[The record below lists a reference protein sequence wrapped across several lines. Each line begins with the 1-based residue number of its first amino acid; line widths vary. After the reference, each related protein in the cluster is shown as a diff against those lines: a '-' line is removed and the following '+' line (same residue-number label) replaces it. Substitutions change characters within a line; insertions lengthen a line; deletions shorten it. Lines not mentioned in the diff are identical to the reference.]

1 MKQSHKN
8 AVTVVGAEERAIEG
22 EYLGK
27 GAAVAGT
34 VAIST
39 FSGSLFAAVPASV
52 TTGISDA
59 VTDVSTIGAA
69 ILGVVIVIAAFAW
82 LRRVIH

>member
-1 MKQSHKN
+1 MNQLRKY
-8 AVTVVGAEERAIEG
+8 AAMVVGAVMSFFG
-22 EYLGK
+22 
-27 GAAVAGT
+27 
-34 VAIST
+34 
-39 FSGSLFAAVPASV
+39 FGSAFAAVPASV

-59 VTDVSTIGAA
+59 VADVGTIGAA

>member
-1 MKQSHKN
+1 MKQSHKY
-8 AVTVVGAEERAIEG
+8 AVTVVGASS
-22 EYLGK
+22 L
-27 GAAVAGT
+27 VP
-34 VAIST
+34 
-39 FSGSLFAAVPASV
+39 FSVFAAVPASV

-59 VTDVSTIGAA
+59 VADVGTIGAA

>member
-1 MKQSHKN
+1 MLQTLRKY
-8 AVTVVGAEERAIEG
+8 AVMAVGA
-22 EYLGK
+22 
-27 GAAVAGT
+27 V
-34 VAIST
+34 IS
-39 FSGSLFAAVPASV
+39 FFGFGSAFAAVPASV

>member
-1 MKQSHKN
+1 MLKLYKY
-8 AVTVVGAEERAIEG
+8 AVMVVGAFF
-22 EYLGK
+22 YMLF
-27 GAAVAGT
+27 GT
-34 VAIST
+34 AH
-39 FSGSLFAAVPASV
+39 AAVPASV

-59 VTDVSTIGAA
+59 VTDVTTIGAA

>member
-1 MKQSHKN
+1 MKQLYKY
-8 AVTVVGAEERAIEG
+8 AVMVVGAF
-22 EYLGK
+22 
-27 GAAVAGT
+27 
-34 VAIST
+34 
-39 FSGSLFAAVPASV
+39 FSLLMGPAHAAVPASV

-59 VTDVSTIGAA
+59 VADVTTIGAA